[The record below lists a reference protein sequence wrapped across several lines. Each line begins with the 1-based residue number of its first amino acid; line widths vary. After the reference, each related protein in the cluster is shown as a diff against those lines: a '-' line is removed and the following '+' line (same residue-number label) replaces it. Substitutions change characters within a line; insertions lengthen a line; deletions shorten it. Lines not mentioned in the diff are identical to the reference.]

1 MSTRDAVWRRVSR
14 AGSERGTMYRLLRK
28 FGLKFSD
35 PADEQAFYEA
45 FLTRRLRFSRL
56 MLVFAAVL
64 LTFFITWDQI
74 IDPVG
79 ARITMWIR
87 IGVVA
92 PACIGCAA
100 ILRYAWARRYFEPLI
115 VATGSL
121 TTISLSIICAILD
134 GGYNL
139 VASGLLLIL
148 LFVASLFRVRTPAY
162 LVFAL
167 LTLAGYFV
175 GLIWADGYAPRMSAM
190 NILMITNA
198 LTVSTMSV
206 ISREL
211 GARSEFRAQQEVGR
225 SHARIEELLHSMLPA
240 AIVRRIQDGE
250 TLIADQHD
258 EVSIVFSDLVGFTQL
273 SRRMDAPRLVAVLN
287 QLFSAFDKAA
297 AEHGMHKIKTIGDA
311 YMAVGGVI
319 DADGANSPA
328 ENAADFAFAMVRATR
343 ELSVALDIALDVR
356 VGLHVGPVVA
366 GVIGTSRPAFDCW
379 GESVNLA
386 SRLESNATPGA
397 VLISENAWRL
407 LRDRHVTE
415 VREAVD
421 LKGIG
426 RTRVYLL
433 RPPVEAHGLPR
444 AAAIH

>member
-1 MSTRDAVWRRVSR
+1 
-14 AGSERGTMYRLLRK
+14 MYRLLTR
-28 FGLKFSD
+28 FGLRFAD
-35 PADEQAFYEA
+35 PADEQAFYEV
-45 FLTRRLRFSRL
+45 FLTRRLLFSRM
-56 MLVFAAVL
+56 MLVFAAL
-64 LTFFITWDQI
+64 LLVFFIYWDQI

-79 ARITMWIR
+79 ARTTMWIR

-92 PACIGCAA
+92 PACFGCAFA
-100 ILRYAWARRYFEPLI
+100 LRWPWARRWFEPMI

-121 TTISLSIICAILD
+121 VTIALSAICAILD

-139 VASGLLLIL
+139 VAAGMLLIL

-162 LVFAL
+162 LVFAA
-167 LTLAGYFV
+167 LTLAGYFA
-175 GLIWADGYAPRMSAM
+175 GLIWAHGYAPRMTAM
-190 NILMITNA
+190 NLLMITSA
-198 LTVSTMSV
+198 LIVSTMSV

-211 GARSEFRAQQEVGR
+211 GARAEFRAQGEIVR

-240 AIVRRIQDGE
+240 AIVRRIQAGE

-273 SRRMDAPRLVAVLN
+273 SRRIDATRLVAVLN
-287 QLFSAFDKAA
+287 QLFTAFDAAA

-311 YMAVGGVI
+311 YMAVGGVV
-319 DADGANSPA
+319 DAASAHGPA
-328 ENAADFAFAMVRATR
+328 ENAAGFAFAMVRITR
-343 ELSVALDIALDVR
+343 ELSAAIDIPLDVR

-386 SRLESNATPGA
+386 SRLESNSSPGA
-397 VLISENAWRL
+397 VLISEHAWQL
-407 LRDRHVTE
+407 LRDRHTIE
-415 VREAVD
+415 VHHAVN

-426 RTRVYLL
+426 DTHVYLM
-433 RPPVEAHGLPR
+433 RPPEAAALPR
-444 AAAIH
+444 TATIH

>member
-1 MSTRDAVWRRVSR
+1 MRQ
-14 AGSERGTMYRLLRK
+14 LLCNL
-28 FGLKFSD
+28 GLKFAD
-35 PADEQAFYEA
+35 PVDEQAFYEA

-64 LTFFITWDQI
+64 LVFFIYWDQI

-79 ARITMWIR
+79 ALTTMWIR

-92 PACIGCAA
+92 PACVGCA
-100 ILRYAWARRYFEPLI
+100 ILLGWRWAQPWFEPLI

-121 TTISLSIICAILD
+121 VTICLSVICAVLD

-162 LVFAL
+162 LVFSL
-167 LTLAGYFV
+167 LTLTGFFV
-175 GLIWADGYAPRMSAM
+175 GLIWAHGYAPRMTAM

-198 LTVSTMSV
+198 LTVSTMAV

-211 GARSEFRAQQEVGR
+211 GARAEFRAQQEVVR

-240 AIVRRIQDGE
+240 SIVQRIQAGE

-258 EVSIVFSDLVGFTQL
+258 QVSIVFSDLVGFTQL
-273 SRRMDAPRLVAVLN
+273 SRRLDAPALVALLN
-287 QLFSAFDKAA
+287 RLFSAFDRAA
-297 AEHGMHKIKTIGDA
+297 EEHGMHKIKTIGDA

-319 DADGANSPA
+319 GDDATDAAG
-328 ENAADFAFAMVRATR
+328 NAARFAFAMVSATR
-343 ELSVALDIALDVR
+343 ALSIAIGEPLDVR

-379 GESVNLA
+379 GEAVNLA
-386 SRLESNATPGA
+386 SRLESNGTPGA
-397 VLISENAWRL
+397 VLMSESAWGL
-407 LRDRHVTE
+407 LRDRYATQVC
-415 VREAVD
+415 D
-421 LKGIG
+421 DLQLKGIG
-426 RTRVYLL
+426 RTRAYLL
-433 RPPVEAHGLPR
+433 LPPAAKEVAGLPA
-444 AAAIH
+444 AAAIL